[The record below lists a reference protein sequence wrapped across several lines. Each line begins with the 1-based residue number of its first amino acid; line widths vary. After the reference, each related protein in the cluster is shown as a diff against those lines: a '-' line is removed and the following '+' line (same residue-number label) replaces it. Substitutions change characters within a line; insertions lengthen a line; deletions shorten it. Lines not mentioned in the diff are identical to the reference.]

1 MSEGAVLERGQHIAR
16 LVCSAC
22 HVVAHDQEFPP
33 ILRPPA
39 PSFEEIANRSG
50 LTLQTVR
57 RFVLQTHWDLQTLPM
72 QMPNPMLA
80 PPDATAVAKYILSLR
95 RR

>member
-1 MSEGAVLERGQHIAR
+1 MLERRQHIAR
-16 LVCSAC
+16 VVCSAC
-22 HVVAHDQEFPP
+22 HVVTRDQEFPP

-39 PSFEEIANRSG
+39 PSFEEIANCSG

-72 QMPNPMLA
+72 QMPNPMLP
-80 PPDATAVAKYILSLR
+80 PPDATAVAKYVLSPR

>member
-1 MSEGAVLERGQHIAR
+1 VLERGQHIAAR

-22 HVVAHDQEFPP
+22 HVVAHDQEFSP

-39 PSFEEIANRSG
+39 PSFEEIASRSG

-72 QMPNPMLA
+72 QMPNPMRP
-80 PPDATAVAKYILSLR
+80 PPDATAVAKYVLSLR